1 MTQRQTQYLIFF
13 LYLKRLQKNS
23 EIPSPLKLEF
33 SIAIL
38 IALKYKNKFFIRP
51 NYKVDHVGK
60 PYSHAP
66 GNYGDIDVYSD
77 MIYWL
82 VEVTLIRNKAQQLN
96 NETSSVIRHLNSDE
110 EFKDHSNKYLSLI
123 APIIHVDTKDYF
135 DISLIKSKV
144 QGKKIYIKPYNI
156 ENFLS
161 ITLARNNLLDMENY
175 SKRIFKEF
183 SLN

>member
-1 MTQRQTQYLIFF
+1 M
-13 LYLKRLQKNS
+13 YLKRLQKNS

-33 SIAIL
+33 YIAIL
-38 IALKYKNKFFIRP
+38 IALKYKNKFSIRP

-77 MIYWL
+77 TIYWL

-110 EFKDHSNKYLSLI
+110 EFKDYLNKYLSLI
-123 APIIHVDTKDYF
+123 APVIHEDTKDYF
-135 DISLIKSKV
+135 DISLINSQI
-144 QGKKIYIKPYNI
+144 QGKKIHIKPYNI
-156 ENFLS
+156 KDFVNTTLMGNNFL
-161 ITLARNNLLDMENY
+161 DMDNY
-175 SKRIFKEF
+175 SNKIFEEFRIK
-183 SLN
+183 LK